1 MSQLFRRKPIAA
13 LLVAEADAAHSLKRC
28 LGAGDLV
35 MLAIGAVIGAG
46 IFGAIGTAAAGQVGP
61 DGVVIRYGAG
71 PALVFSFLLLGAACA
86 LAALCYAELAAMIPQ
101 AGSAYAYT
109 YATLGE
115 LVAWIIGWD
124 LVLEYAVGNVAVA
137 ISWGDYFTTLLRGV
151 NLSLPAWLT
160 TGYRTALLSSN
171 SDVHGL
177 LDSAPHIAG
186 MPILVNVPAFAI
198 VMLVTWVLLRG
209 AKESVR
215 ANNIMVVIK
224 LVALALFA
232 AVGATHLKSANYTP
246 FAPNGFTGIHQG
258 AAIVFFAYIGFD
270 AISTAAEETKD
281 PKRNLPIGILGG
293 LAICT
298 FIYVV
303 VGAVIT
309 GMVPYTE
316 LGVADPLA
324 RALELTGYTGVS
336 AIVAFGAAISMS
348 AVLLVFQYGQPR
360 IFFSMA
366 RDGLLP
372 EWVARID
379 PKTRIPYTSTL
390 ITGVLVA
397 LASMIGDAAETYDL
411 TNVGTLF
418 AFALVCIGVVV
429 LRVKEP
435 DRPRPFKVPFVW
447 AVSILGTAACVFVMA
462 GLPRQAWERFGIW
475 LVLGLLLY
483 FFYGFS
489 HSRIKAQ

>member
-1 MSQLFRRKPIAA
+1 MKQLFQRKPIAE
-13 LLVAEADAAHSLKRC
+13 LVIDESDPRALKRV

-61 DGVVIRYGAG
+61 DGTVIRYAAG
-71 PALVFSFLLLGAACA
+71 PALIFSFILLGGACA

-101 AGSAYAYT
+101 AGSAYAYS

-124 LVLEYAVGNVAVA
+124 LMLEYAVGNVAVA
-137 ISWGDYFTTLLRGV
+137 ISWGDYFNTLVRNVGID
-151 NLSLPAWLT
+151 LPAWVT

-171 SDVHGL
+171 ADVRGL
-177 LDSAPHIAG
+177 LDTAPHLFGI
-186 MPILVNVPAFAI
+186 PILVNIPAFAI
-198 VMLVTWVLLRG
+198 VMLITWLLLRG
-209 AKESVR
+209 ARESAT
-215 ANNIMVVIK
+215 ANTVMVLIK
-224 LVALALFA
+224 LAVLALFI
-232 AVGATHLKSANYTP
+232 AVGATHINPANYTP

-270 AISTAAEETKD
+270 AISTAAEETRN
-281 PKRNLPIGILGG
+281 PQRNLPIGILGG
-293 LAICT
+293 LAVCT
-298 FIYVV
+298 VIYVV

-316 LGVADPLA
+316 LGVADPLS
-324 RALELTGYTGVS
+324 RALELIGFSGVS

-360 IFFSMA
+360 IFFAMA

-379 PKTRIPYTSTL
+379 PRTRIPYTATL
-390 ITGVLVA
+390 ITGILVA

-411 TNVGTLF
+411 TNIGTLF
-418 AFALVCIGVVV
+418 AFALVCAGVLV

-435 DRPRPFKVPFVW
+435 DRPRPFRVPFVW
-447 AVSILGTAACVFVMA
+447 VIAPLGVIACLFIMV
-462 GLPRQAWERFGIW
+462 GLPYQAWERFGYW
-475 LVLGLLLY
+475 LAVGLVLYGL
-483 FFYGFS
+483 YGFK
-489 HSRIKAQ
+489 HSKLRPAR